1 MIATQTENSQRRNLP
16 IDGFG
21 QPDGDGERLDRGLYR
36 PPNLNSAR
44 RAMLARTA
52 VHGHLCYSCSSD
64 TRSTASSKP
73 FEQSTGIALY
83 RPVKE
88 KMIALATADESSA
101 LERRVALL
109 LSAHYGRCNPLALWP
124 SLLRDDPRFAEL
136 FRRRIDASEAI
147 GQLIDYVRASSVVG
161 APV

>member
-1 MIATQTENSQRRNLP
+1 MP

-36 PPNLNSAR
+36 PPNLNTPR

-73 FEQSTGIALY
+73 FAQSTGIALY

-88 KMIALATADESSA
+88 KMLALATADASSPF
-101 LERRVALL
+101 ERRVALL
-109 LSAHYGRCNPLALWP
+109 FSAHYGRCNPLALWP

-136 FRRRIDASEAI
+136 FRRRIDASEVI
-147 GQLIDYVRASSVVG
+147 GQLVDYVRLSSIVG
-161 APV
+161 APE